1 MCEND
6 VKDTQPLL
14 GNTSQAHYSSYIQSS
29 SWSGASDLHDDE
41 EKLKKKLQWYFKN
54 PYEKYQDRGRKPYK
68 LLLQIVKIILVT
80 TQVSIW
86 SLLKAFSNKVS
97 LGHSLMTPCF
107 KLQPWSY

>member
-1 MCEND
+1 MCDND

-14 GNTSQAHYSSYIQSS
+14 GNTNQANYSSYIQSS

-41 EKLKKKLQWYFKN
+41 EKIKKKLQWYFKN
-54 PYEKYQDRGRKPYK
+54 PYEKYKDRGRKPFK

-86 SLLKAFSNKVS
+86 FS
-97 LGHSLMTPCF
+97 F
-107 KLQPWSY
+107 KDFQTKSTWDCL